1 MRKVRQHKQSISRVL
16 QLRNHLQG
24 TMLMQKTHK
33 QTMKNLS
40 LDDFALFIEV
50 AAAQSL
56 SKVARDRQVA
66 ASHVSRQF
74 ARIEAECQLL
84 LAHRTT
90 HSLSLTD
97 DGEVF
102 LEHAQ
107 RLVGEHAQLQGSM
120 GARSQVVSGTVRIS
134 VSQLFS
140 QYVVIP
146 RLAELRAKQPN
157 LHIDLHIEDRLVNM
171 AYEGIDIA
179 LRAGVPPVDTLIVR
193 HLGSHGRA
201 LYAAPGYLK
210 KHGTPRKPD
219 DLLQHSLITNT
230 VVAAHNRWQFLV
242 NIQPIV
248 REVRG
253 QVRVNSSAAVVSLAL
268 AGAGIG
274 RINDV
279 VGNQLV
285 LQGLLQPV
293 LAKCSAPG
301 QYPVYAAIL
310 AERHRA
316 PKIRATMDFL
326 TLCFSAFRA
335 ENTASSRAS

>member
-1 MRKVRQHKQSISRVL
+1 M
-16 QLRNHLQG
+16 
-24 TMLMQKTHK
+24 
-33 QTMKNLS
+33 
-40 LDDFALFIEV
+40 
-50 AAAQSL
+50 
-56 SKVARDRQVA
+56 ARDRQVA
-66 ASHVSRQF
+66 ASHVSKHF
-74 ARIEAECQLL
+74 ARIEAKSQLL

-107 RLVGEHAQLQGSM
+107 RLVAEHAQLQASM
-120 GARSQVVSGTVRIS
+120 GGRSQAVSGTVRIS
-134 VSQLFS
+134 VSQLFA
-140 QYVVIP
+140 QYVVVP
-146 RLAELRAKQPN
+146 RLAELRAKHPN

-179 LRAGVPPVDTLIVR
+179 VRAGVPPADTLIVR

-210 KHGTPRKPD
+210 KYGSPRTPD
-219 DLLQHSLITNT
+219 DLLAHSLITNT
-230 VVAAHNRWQFLV
+230 AVAAHNRWQFLV
-242 NIQPIV
+242 SGQVAV

-253 QVRVNSSAAVVSLAL
+253 QVRVNSSAAVATLAL

-279 VGNQLV
+279 VGHELAI
-285 LQGLLQPV
+285 QGLLKPV
-293 LAKCSAPG
+293 LARYSSPE

-316 PKIRATMDFL
+316 PKIRATVDFL
-326 TLCFSAFRA
+326 TLSFSSFRP
-335 ENTASSRAS
+335 N